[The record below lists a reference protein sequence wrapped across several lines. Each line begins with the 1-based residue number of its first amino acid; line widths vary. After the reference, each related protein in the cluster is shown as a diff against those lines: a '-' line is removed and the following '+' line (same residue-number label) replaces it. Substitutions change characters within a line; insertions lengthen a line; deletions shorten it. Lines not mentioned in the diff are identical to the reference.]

1 MEPRC
6 SDRPACDGFPHW
18 SAHVV
23 IPRVRW
29 KSNSSASGQRCE
41 TKIVLEVCT
50 QLNEERGIIYYL
62 ASLVAVENAELM
74 VEMVHS
80 NITEDSRGY
89 HQS

>member
-1 MEPRC
+1 
-6 SDRPACDGFPHW
+6 
-18 SAHVV
+18 
-23 IPRVRW
+23 
-29 KSNSSASGQRCE
+29 
-41 TKIVLEVCT
+41 VLEVCT